1 MRLSFYEQN
10 YIKTRQNFGFETKI
24 ECAHEIEISALWLI
38 LTSLKTAHI
47 IHHFVEQIRVDSV
60 YLYGSLERLIAEAS
74 VFYT

>member
-1 MRLSFYEQN
+1 MMKMILKDKLE
-10 YIKTRQNFGFETKI
+10 KDFGVETKI